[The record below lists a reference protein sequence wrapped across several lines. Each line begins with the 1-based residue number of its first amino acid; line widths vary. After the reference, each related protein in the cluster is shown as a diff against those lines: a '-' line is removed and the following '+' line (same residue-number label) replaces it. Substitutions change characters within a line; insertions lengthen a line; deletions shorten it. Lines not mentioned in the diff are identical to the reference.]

1 MTGAPKIRTMGII
14 DRLEE
19 GPRGIYSGGIGYF
32 SLNGAMDLSMVI
44 RTIVAD
50 RQGLSYGVGGAVIA
64 LSDPV
69 GEYEET
75 VTKSAPLLRLLG
87 RDFPQ

>member
-1 MTGAPKIRTMGII
+1 MTGAPKIRTMEII
-14 DRLEE
+14 DRLEQ

-32 SLNGAMDLSMVI
+32 SLDGAMDLSMVI
-44 RTIVAD
+44 RTIVSD
-50 RQGLSYGVGGAVIA
+50 GSGISYGVGGAVIA

-75 VTKSAPLLRLLG
+75 ITKSAPLLRLVG
-87 RDFPQ
+87 QDFPQ